1 MKKMRQIKNILKTQD
16 LGDMGIGAMIVF
28 IAMVL
33 VAGIAAS
40 VLIQT
45 ANRLEIQAMTTGQE
59 TTNEV
64 ATGIAV
70 DGVAGQKGSKNY
82 TSAGGTNVSSK
93 LLNVTITVG
102 PRSGSKDVDLSKTVI
117 EITDS
122 TNKILMTYF
131 STNFFAAPAAA
142 GVFSTAA
149 FDGNAKQFGV
159 IVLEDADTSLSSG
172 SPVINR
178 GDHVLLTLSTGLAL
192 DGLSERSDVWGMV
205 IPEDGAPGIF
215 AFRTPASYSDTV
227 YELY

>member
-1 MKKMRQIKNILKTQD
+1 MKKFINILKTQD

-45 ANRLEIQAMTTGQE
+45 ANKLEIQAMTTGQE

-64 ATGIAV
+64 ATGVSV
-70 DGVAGQKGSKNY
+70 DGVTGQKGSYNY
-82 TSAGGTNVSSK
+82 TSAGGAIVTDK
-93 LLNVTITVG
+93 LTNVTITLG
-102 PRSGSKDVDLSKTVI
+102 PRSGSKDIDLSKTVI

-122 TNKILMTYF
+122 SNKILMAYF
-131 STNFFAAPAAA
+131 STNFFATPAAA

-149 FDGNAKQFGV
+149 FDGNARQFGV
-159 IVLEDADTSLSSG
+159 IVLEDADTSLSST

-178 GDHVLLTLSTGLAL
+178 GDHVLLTISTGLSL
-192 DGLSERSDVWGMV
+192 NGLSERADVWGMV

-215 AFRTPASYSDTV
+215 AFRTPASFSDTI